1 MVDSACRPCQWW
13 SMINASSL
21 PRGKGASLVLVWYLL
36 KGRSEDYPEIRKMI
50 EPSYMGMIVSDDV
63 FGACPARLLRWK
75 GLMIA
80 RGQFI

>member
-1 MVDSACRPCQWW
+1 MLHLYQGGKALYKTRVFV
-13 SMINASSL
+13 
-21 PRGKGASLVLVWYLL
+21 KGAIGGLSRYQENDCAL
-36 KGRSEDYPEIRKMI
+36 GDD
-50 EPSYMGMIVSDDV
+50 SDDV